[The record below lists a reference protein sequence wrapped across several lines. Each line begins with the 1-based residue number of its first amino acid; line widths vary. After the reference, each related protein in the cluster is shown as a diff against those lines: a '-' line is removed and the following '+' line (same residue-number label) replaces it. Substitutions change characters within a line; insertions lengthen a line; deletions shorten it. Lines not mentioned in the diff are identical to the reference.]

1 MKSPTIYGLVAAGIL
16 LILLLYLYFGQLG
29 PVSEELQ
36 QVREDRTV
44 LEGEK
49 EQLEQRVS
57 ELEEKL
63 AVEAEMAER
72 IHFESGSAYI
82 SEENKAKL
90 QAIVQR
96 LQAQRNKTIRIVGH
110 TDDRM
115 IIPDFPR
122 IYASNWELSVHR
134 ATHTVRVLEE
144 AGIAPE
150 RMQAV
155 GMSKYHP
162 IASNDTAD
170 GKAQNRRVE
179 IYLVPER

>member
-1 MKSPTIYGLVAAGIL
+1 MQSPTIYALVAAGIF

-29 PVSEELQ
+29 PASDELG
-36 QVREDRTV
+36 QVREERTA
-44 LEGEK
+44 LESEV
-49 EQLEQRVS
+49 EQLEQQIAQ
-57 ELEEKL
+57 LEDKL
-63 AVEAEMAER
+63 TVEMVER
-72 IHFESGSAYI
+72 IHFESGSAHI
-82 SEENKAKL
+82 SDENKAKL

-96 LQAQRNKTIRIVGH
+96 LQADGNKTIRIVGH

-122 IYASNWELSVHR
+122 IYASNWELSIHR

-144 AGIAPE
+144 VGVAPE

-162 IASNDTAD
+162 IASNDTQE